1 MADPKAGKS
10 ARVWIPPAPSSRWA
24 GLMADDSQ
32 PDPKAGRMPWDA
44 DDPAETVRLAIDVVA
59 KALGE
64 YGLGM
69 PGQLSAAQAGEA
81 LEAAS
86 SLLGTIAADLKSGI
100 RGPVASEDEAIAEVL
115 TPAIRQAFEKGC
127 APASPFGLSRAVCD
141 YRLAHLV
148 LPQIGAKPVA
158 WDDPAAGNQPPPSAV
173 RADISRV
180 LKAAQALR
188 ETMASVAGE
197 AIGRIGLVPYSAGLA
212 SNFPQN
218 AFDLTG
224 ELIGHAETALGE
236 LGDNASPGRT
246 VSPKTR
252 LALWLGDFLASSGVP
267 VVVDGKPSRQWALA
281 YDLALEAAGDGPCP
295 HARKTLQNAIA
306 LRQKERMPPAA

>member
-1 MADPKAGKS
+1 MS
-10 ARVWIPPAPSSRWA
+10 AV
-24 GLMADDSQ
+24 
-32 PDPKAGRMPWDA
+32 
-44 DDPAETVRLAIDVVA
+44 
-59 KALGE
+59 
-64 YGLGM
+64 
-69 PGQLSAAQAGEA
+69 QAGAA

-86 SLLGTIAADLKSGI
+86 SLLGSIAVGLRERAADE
-100 RGPVASEDEAIAEVL
+100 RAEADDVGAEL
-115 TPAIRQAFEKGC
+115 LSPAIRQAFAKGC
-127 APASPFGLSRAVCD
+127 APASPDGLERAICD

-148 LPQIGAKPVA
+148 LPQIGAQPVA
-158 WDDPAAGNQPPPSAV
+158 WNDPAAGDVPSPAAV
-173 RADISRV
+173 RADIARV

-188 ETMASVAGE
+188 ETMVGVAGE
-197 AIGRIGLVPYSAGLA
+197 AIGLIGLVPFNAGKGA
-212 SNFPQN
+212 GVACA

-252 LALWLGDFLASSGVP
+252 LALWLGNFLASSGVP
-267 VVVDGKPSRQWALA
+267 VVVDGRPSRQWALA

-306 LRQKERMPPAA
+306 LRRKERMPPAA

>member
-1 MADPKAGKS
+1 
-10 ARVWIPPAPSSRWA
+10 
-24 GLMADDSQ
+24 
-32 PDPKAGRMPWDA
+32 MPWDA
-44 DDPAETVRLAIDVVA
+44 DDPAETVRLAIGIVA

-86 SLLGTIAADLKSGI
+86 ALLGSIAVRLKDDWNGELATEEQA
-100 RGPVASEDEAIAEVL
+100 VAEVL
-115 TPAIRQAFEKGC
+115 GPVIGQAFAKGC
-127 APASPFGLSRAVCD
+127 APASPYGLAQAVCN
-141 YRLAHLV
+141 YRAAHLV
-148 LPQIGAKPVA
+148 LPQIGAPLVA
-158 WDDPAAGNQPPPSAV
+158 WNDPAAGDAPSPAAV
-173 RADISRV
+173 RADIARV

-188 ETMASVAGE
+188 ETVAGVSGE
-197 AIGRIGLVPYSAGLA
+197 AIGRVSAA
-212 SNFPQN
+212 SYNAGKAAGFASA

-236 LGDNASPGRT
+236 LGDNSSPGRT

-267 VVVDGKPSRQWALA
+267 VVIGGKPSRQWALA

-295 HARKTLQNAIA
+295 HARKTLQNAIS
-306 LRQKERMPPAA
+306 LRRKERMPPAA

>member
-1 MADPKAGKS
+1 MT
-10 ARVWIPPAPSSRWA
+10 
-24 GLMADDSQ
+24 DDSQ
-32 PDPKAGRMPWDA
+32 PDPEAGRMPWDA
-44 DDPAETVRLAIDVVA
+44 NDPAETVRLAIGIVT

-69 PGQLSAAQAGEA
+69 PGQLSAAEAGEA

-86 SLLGTIAADLKSGI
+86 ALLGSIAVGLRERATDERAEADDVG
-100 RGPVASEDEAIAEVL
+100 AEL
-115 TPAIRQAFEKGC
+115 LSPAIRQAFAKGC
-127 APASPFGLSRAVCD
+127 APASPDGLERAICD

-148 LPQIGAKPVA
+148 LPQIGAPLVA
-158 WDDPAAGNQPPPSAV
+158 WNDPAAGDAPPPAAV
-173 RADISRV
+173 RADIARV

-188 ETMASVAGE
+188 ETMAGVSGE
-197 AIGRIGLVPYSAGLA
+197 AIGRVSAAPYNAGKGAGFASA
-212 SNFPQN
+212 

-267 VVVDGKPSRQWALA
+267 VVIDGKPSHQWALA

-306 LRQKERMPPAA
+306 LRRKERMPPAA

>member
-1 MADPKAGKS
+1 
-10 ARVWIPPAPSSRWA
+10 
-24 GLMADDSQ
+24 MADDSQ
-32 PDPKAGRMPWDA
+32 PDPEAGRMPWDA

-59 KALGE
+59 KALGQ

-69 PGQLSAAQAGEA
+69 PGQLSATQAGEA

-86 SLLGTIAADLKSGI
+86 SLLGSIAAGL
-100 RGPVASEDEAIAEVL
+100 RERAADEQWEADDDAPEL
-115 TPAIRQAFEKGC
+115 LSPAIRQAFAKGC
-127 APASPFGLSRAVCD
+127 APASPDGLERAICD

-158 WDDPAAGNQPPPSAV
+158 WDDPAAGNQPPPAAV

-197 AIGRIGLVPYSAGLA
+197 AIGRIGLVPYSAGLVP
-212 SNFPQN
+212 NFPQT

-236 LGDNASPGRT
+236 LDDNASPGRT

-252 LALWLGDFLASSGVP
+252 LALSLGDYLASSEVP
-267 VVVDGKPSRQWALA
+267 VVVDGKPSREWALA

-295 HARKTLQNAIA
+295 HARKTLRNAIA
-306 LRQKERMPPAA
+306 LRRKERMPPAP

>member
-1 MADPKAGKS
+1 MK
-10 ARVWIPPAPSSRWA
+10 
-24 GLMADDSQ
+24 DDSQ
-32 PDPKAGRMPWDA
+32 PDPEGGRMPWDA
-44 DDPAETVRLAIDVVA
+44 DDPAETVRLAIGIVA

-64 YGLGM
+64 YGSGM

-86 SLLGTIAADLKSGI
+86 ALLGSIAVGLRERAEEEQ
-100 RGPVASEDEAIAEVL
+100 AEAGDDAPEL
-115 TPAIRQAFEKGC
+115 LSPAIRQAFAKGC
-127 APASPFGLSRAVCD
+127 APASPDGLERAICD

-148 LPQIGAKPVA
+148 LPQIGAPLVA
-158 WDDPAAGNQPPPSAV
+158 WNDPAAGDAPSPAAV
-173 RADISRV
+173 RADIARV
-180 LKAAQALR
+180 LKAAKALR
-188 ETMASVAGE
+188 ETMAGVSGE
-197 AIGRIGLVPYSAGLA
+197 AIGRVSAAPYNAGKGPGFASA
-212 SNFPQN
+212 

-224 ELIGHAETALGE
+224 ELVGYAETALGE

-267 VVVDGKPSRQWALA
+267 VVIDGKPSDQWALA

-306 LRQKERMPPAA
+306 LRRKERMPPAA

>member
-1 MADPKAGKS
+1 MT
-10 ARVWIPPAPSSRWA
+10 
-24 GLMADDSQ
+24 DDSQ
-32 PDPKAGRMPWDA
+32 PDPQAGGMPWDA
-44 DDPAETVRLAIDVVA
+44 DDPAETVRLAIGIVA

-86 SLLGTIAADLKSGI
+86 ALLGSIAVGLRERAADEQ
-100 RGPVASEDEAIAEVL
+100 AEADDDGAEL
-115 TPAIRQAFEKGC
+115 LSPAIRQAFAKGC
-127 APASPFGLSRAVCD
+127 APASPDGLERAICD

-148 LPQIGAKPVA
+148 LPQIGGSLVAWNDPVA
-158 WDDPAAGNQPPPSAV
+158 GDAPSPAAV
-173 RADISRV
+173 RADIARV

-188 ETMASVAGE
+188 ETMAGVSGE
-197 AIGRIGLVPYSAGLA
+197 AIGRVSAAPYNAGKGTGFASA
-212 SNFPQN
+212 

-236 LGDNASPGRT
+236 LGDNSSPGRT

-252 LALWLGDFLASSGVP
+252 LALWLGDLLASSGVP
-267 VVVDGKPSRQWALA
+267 VVIDGKPSHQWALA
-281 YDLALEAAGDGPCP
+281 YDLALEAAGDGPCL

-306 LRQKERMPPAA
+306 LRRKERMPPAA

>member
-1 MADPKAGKS
+1 MT
-10 ARVWIPPAPSSRWA
+10 
-24 GLMADDSQ
+24 DDSQ
-32 PDPKAGRMPWDA
+32 PDPEAGRMPWDA
-44 DDPAETVRLAIDVVA
+44 NDPAETVRLAIGIVT

-69 PGQLSAAQAGEA
+69 PGQLSAAEAGEA

-86 SLLGTIAADLKSGI
+86 ALLGSIAVGLRERATDERAEADDVG
-100 RGPVASEDEAIAEVL
+100 AEL
-115 TPAIRQAFEKGC
+115 LSPAIRQAFAKGC
-127 APASPFGLSRAVCD
+127 APASPDGLERAICD

-148 LPQIGAKPVA
+148 LPQIGGSLVAWNDPVA
-158 WDDPAAGNQPPPSAV
+158 GDAPSPAAV
-173 RADISRV
+173 RADIARV

-188 ETMASVAGE
+188 ETMAGVSGE
-197 AIGRIGLVPYSAGLA
+197 AIGRVSAVPYKAGKEAGFASA
-212 SNFPQN
+212 

-267 VVVDGKPSRQWALA
+267 VVIDGKPSHQWALA

-306 LRQKERMPPAA
+306 LRRKERMPPAA

>member
-1 MADPKAGKS
+1 M
-10 ARVWIPPAPSSRWA
+10 V
-24 GLMADDSQ
+24 DDSQ
-32 PDPKAGRMPWDA
+32 PDPEAGRMPWDA

-64 YGLGM
+64 YGLGE
-69 PGQLSAAQAGEA
+69 PGQLSSAQAGEA
-81 LEAAS
+81 LEAAN
-86 SLLGTIAADLKSGI
+86 SLLSSIAAGL
-100 RGPVASEDEAIAEVL
+100 RERAADEEGEADGDAPEL
-115 TPAIRQAFEKGC
+115 LSPAIRQAFAKGC
-127 APASPFGLSRAVCD
+127 APASPDGLERAICD

-148 LPQIGAKPVA
+148 LPQLGAKPVA
-158 WDDPAAGNQPPPSAV
+158 WNDPAAGNAPSPAAV

-180 LKAAQALR
+180 LKAAEALR
-188 ETMASVAGE
+188 ETMAGVAGE
-197 AIGRIGLVPYSAGLA
+197 AIGRIGLVPYNAGKGAGFASA
-212 SNFPQN
+212 

-252 LALWLGDFLASSGVP
+252 LALSLGDYLASGGVP
-267 VVVDGKPSRQWALA
+267 VVVDGKPSREWALA

>member
-1 MADPKAGKS
+1 MAG
-10 ARVWIPPAPSSRWA
+10 
-24 GLMADDSQ
+24 DSQ
-32 PDPKAGRMPWDA
+32 PDLEAGRMPWDA
-44 DDPAETVRLAIDVVA
+44 DDPAETVRLAIDVLA

-86 SLLGTIAADLKSGI
+86 ALLGSIAAGL
-100 RGPVASEDEAIAEVL
+100 RERAADEQWEADDDAPEL
-115 TPAIRQAFEKGC
+115 LSPAIRRAFARGC
-127 APASPFGLSRAVCD
+127 APASPDGLERAICD
-141 YRLAHLV
+141 YRLAHVV
-148 LPQIGAKPVA
+148 LPQIGAPLVS
-158 WDDPAAGNQPPPSAV
+158 WNDPAAGDTPSPATV
-173 RADISRV
+173 RADVARV

-188 ETMASVAGE
+188 ETMAGASGE
-197 AIGRIGLVPYSAGLA
+197 ALGRVSAVPYRSGKGVGFASA
-212 SNFPQN
+212 
-218 AFDLTG
+218 AFERTG
-224 ELIGHAETALGE
+224 ELIGHAEAALGE

-246 VSPKTR
+246 VSPKTQ

-281 YDLALEAAGDGPCP
+281 YDLALEAAGDGPCS

-306 LRQKERMPPAA
+306 LRRKERMPPAD

>member
-1 MADPKAGKS
+1 MT
-10 ARVWIPPAPSSRWA
+10 
-24 GLMADDSQ
+24 DDSQ
-32 PDPKAGRMPWDA
+32 PDPEGGRMPWDA
-44 DDPAETVRLAIDVVA
+44 DDPAETVRLAIGVVA

-86 SLLGTIAADLKSGI
+86 ALLGTIAVGLRERAADEQ
-100 RGPVASEDEAIAEVL
+100 AEADDEGVEL
-115 TPAIRQAFEKGC
+115 LSPAIRHAFAKGC
-127 APASPFGLSRAVCD
+127 APASPDGLERAICD

-148 LPQIGAKPVA
+148 LPQMGAPLVA
-158 WDDPAAGNQPPPSAV
+158 WNDPAAGDAPSPAAV
-173 RADISRV
+173 RADIARV

-188 ETMASVAGE
+188 ETMAGVSGE
-197 AIGRIGLVPYSAGLA
+197 AIGRISAAPYVAGKGAGFASA
-212 SNFPQN
+212 

-224 ELIGHAETALGE
+224 ELIAHAETALGE

-267 VVVDGKPSRQWALA
+267 VVIDGKPSDQWAWA
-281 YDLALEAAGDGPCP
+281 YDLALEAAGDGTCP
-295 HARKTLQNAIA
+295 HARQTLRNAIA
-306 LRQKERMPPAA
+306 LRRKERMPPAA

>member
-1 MADPKAGKS
+1 MT
-10 ARVWIPPAPSSRWA
+10 
-24 GLMADDSQ
+24 DDSQ
-32 PDPKAGRMPWDA
+32 PDPEAGRMPWDA
-44 DDPAETVRLAIDVVA
+44 NDPAETVRLAIGIVT

-69 PGQLSAAQAGEA
+69 PGQLSAVQAGEA

-86 SLLGTIAADLKSGI
+86 ALLGSIAVGLRERAAVERAEADDVG
-100 RGPVASEDEAIAEVL
+100 AEL
-115 TPAIRQAFEKGC
+115 LSPAIRQAFAKGC
-127 APASPFGLSRAVCD
+127 APASPDGLERAICD

-148 LPQIGAKPVA
+148 LPQIGAPLVA
-158 WDDPAAGNQPPPSAV
+158 WNDPAAGDAPPPAAV
-173 RADISRV
+173 RADIARV

-188 ETMASVAGE
+188 ETMAGVSGE
-197 AIGRIGLVPYSAGLA
+197 AIGRVSAVPYKAGKEAGFASAA
-212 SNFPQN
+212 S
-218 AFDLTG
+218 DLTG

-246 VSPKTR
+246 FSPKTR

-267 VVVDGKPSRQWALA
+267 VVIDGKPSHQWALA

-306 LRQKERMPPAA
+306 LRRKERMPPAA